1 MHSRFIV
8 KSGGKMTTGNV
19 YWDSGLMQ
27 MDGVFPSILAIG
39 DSWFWYA
46 LPGGSLINQ
55 LGELVAPKS
64 HFILALG
71 NNGAE
76 AFDYVHG
83 KYSRSIR
90 TALKLHGSSLSAVF
104 ISGGGNDFAGMNDLR
119 PMLNA
124 DCSAAVHASECFRPG
139 RDVGTVAWL
148 MAKTADS
155 YRALIG
161 QIRAA
166 SRPETF
172 ILMHNYDYPYPTG
185 KGVFRNVG
193 SWLKPALDDAKVPAG
208 LQRDCIKLVIDTLFK
223 ELQALMQIDPNRIF
237 LVNSRGKLVEKD
249 WANELHPNPGG
260 YKKIAE
266 SAWLPILK
274 KIGLA

>member
-1 MHSRFIV
+1 MHSTFIIE
-8 KSGGKMTTGNV
+8 SGGKMTTGNV

-27 MDGVFPSILAIG
+27 MNDVTPSILAIG
-39 DSWFWYA
+39 DSWFWYT

-64 HFILALG
+64 LRILALG

-76 AFDYVHG
+76 AFDYVNG
-83 KYSRSIR
+83 KYSQSIQ

-104 ISGGGNDFAGMNDLR
+104 ISGGGNDFAGMKDLR

-124 DCSAAVHASECFRPG
+124 DCSLAGHESECFRSG
-139 RDVGTVAWL
+139 RDAGTVAWL

-155 YRALIG
+155 YRTLIG

-185 KGVFRNVG
+185 KGVFRNGG
-193 SWLKPALDDAKVPAG
+193 SWLKPALDEAKVPAR
-208 LQRDCIKLVIDTLFK
+208 LQRDCIKLVINTLSN
-223 ELQALMQIDPNRIF
+223 ELQALTQIDPSRVF
-237 LVNSRGKLVEKD
+237 LVNSKETLAELD
-249 WANELHPNPGG
+249 WANELHPTPEGFE
-260 YKKIAE
+260 KIAK